1 MTRYT
6 WSPTARVVDQSNIGY
21 FHLQLSR
28 WFKFHCSHQ
37 QPGAICF
44 FAPGQVWR
52 HWTQD
57 RESVLHVSV
66 AQKPECHSKQRALLE
81 LRSIRYPRNRMDSR
95 VPWLELV
102 QNRPL
107 TEKCEQSACWGSSTF
122 PLPMVLW
129 ECMQL
134 LKVWCFEWWLTY
146 STVHCEKKKKVPTPS
161 LKKKKKCRTPTK
173 QAHMYHVQGLSS
185 NIGLNGMP
193 HFQPLCT
200 CLIIAQRFVVV
211 RLRVQLHANDSFVLR
226 HGTFSCRFSSLFV
239 MFRVFM
245 RLISVLVE
253 AEIYSE
259 PSIIVASS
267 DNVILKTKKQ
277 IWIERF
283 SKSGYFGVLWF
294 FYFFFFK

>member
-1 MTRYT
+1 
-6 WSPTARVVDQSNIGY
+6 
-21 FHLQLSR
+21 
-28 WFKFHCSHQ
+28 
-37 QPGAICF
+37 
-44 FAPGQVWR
+44 
-52 HWTQD
+52 
-57 RESVLHVSV
+57 
-66 AQKPECHSKQRALLE
+66 
-81 LRSIRYPRNRMDSR
+81 
-95 VPWLELV
+95 
-102 QNRPL
+102 
-107 TEKCEQSACWGSSTF
+107 
-122 PLPMVLW
+122 
-129 ECMQL
+129 MQL
-134 LKVWCFEWWLTY
+134 LKVRCFEWWLTY
-146 STVHCEKKKKVPTPS
+146 STVYCEKRKKKKKKSLPPY

-226 HGTFSCRFSSLFV
+226 HGTFSCRCSSLFV

-277 IWIERF
+277 I
-283 SKSGYFGVLWF
+283 
-294 FYFFFFK
+294 